1 MLIACLQSEID
12 TRRKVATTFEKA
24 ESANSLPFAWKGA
37 FSCGVPIFVWV
48 LINAMWL
55 L

>member
-1 MLIACLQSEID
+1 MAKIIAATFD
-12 TRRKVATTFEKA
+12 KV
-24 ESANSLPFAWKGA
+24 ESANSLPFVAVTGA